1 MISKCV
7 CQESAY
13 LASCFAVFLLQFAQ
27 QLKEFKML
35 MLNTQLSKVYFDETL
50 KNAAQA
56 RADRK
61 AQNGG
66 STRNNITG
74 LFFLLFAAPFMFWL
88 FQSLIA
94 G

>member
-1 MISKCV
+1 
-7 CQESAY
+7 
-13 LASCFAVFLLQFAQ
+13 
-27 QLKEFKML
+27 

-56 RADRK
+56 RVDRK

-66 STRNNITG
+66 STRNSLTG
-74 LFFLLFAAPFMFWL
+74 LFVLLFAAPFMFWL
-88 FQSLIA
+88 FQSFIA